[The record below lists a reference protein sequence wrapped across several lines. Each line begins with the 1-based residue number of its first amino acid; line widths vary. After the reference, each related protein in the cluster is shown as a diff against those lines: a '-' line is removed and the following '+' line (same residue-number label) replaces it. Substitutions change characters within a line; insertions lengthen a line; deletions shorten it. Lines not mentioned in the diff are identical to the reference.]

1 LAQATSAQIAP
12 NLVDC
17 LHRAVGGILEAV
29 TGEAPAPRPDDC
41 PEQLLTCDGVIGLI
55 SLVGDVEWALVVGLP
70 PDTAP
75 ALAERFAG
83 FPIEFG
89 SADMGDAIGELTNL
103 IAGEVKVELDGAGVR
118 VNISL
123 PQVFRGMGIEILK
136 LPHTPSRVLTYDHA
150 CGPFLVAIAAGRC

>member
-1 LAQATSAQIAP
+1 LSPATSPQLAP

-17 LHRAVGGILEAV
+17 VHRAVGSTLEAV
-29 TGEAPAPRPDDC
+29 TGDRPTPRQAEGSDDV
-41 PEQLLTCDGVIGLI
+41 LACDGIIGVI
-55 SLVGDVEWALVVGLP
+55 SLVGDLEWSLVLGLP

-75 ALAERFAG
+75 ALAEGFAG
-83 FPIEFG
+83 FPIAFA

-103 IAGEVKVELDGAGVR
+103 IAGEVKVELDAAGTR

-136 LPHTPSRVLTYDHA
+136 LPHIPCQVLVYDHA
-150 CGPFLVAIAAGRC
+150 CGPLLVAIAAGR